1 VERRGELDRVLDGG
15 GEHDRALATAVLLV
29 GRDRIERELAYPED
43 ARGPEDTAWHEV
55 TEIGELLGCRAD
67 HHVVEHVTE
76 WLPVSRCGVAKGTKT
91 ETTKTIPVQ
100 LTLAAMLAEWKL
112 GGWAVMM
119 GRSPEPDDLVL
130 PLPPATVAA
139 RTKRTGEPFRG
150 YDYSGRR

>member
-1 VERRGELDRVLDGG
+1 VLV
-15 GEHDRALATAVLLV
+15 TAVLLV

-43 ARGPEDTAWHEV
+43 ARGPEDAAWHEV

-76 WLPVSRCGVAKGTKT
+76 WLPVSPLRCCQGHQDRDHQDDPRAPDARRDARGVEARR
-91 ETTKTIPVQ
+91 
-100 LTLAAMLAEWKL
+100 
-112 GGWAVMM
+112 WAVMM